1 MYHVNKSAPACVHA
15 KLMPAVEPKWPAGGL
30 SQGCRPWSRGDPTW
44 LAIFL
49 HFIWPNLISIS
60 CHRFPFRT
68 EPLQFYRIICT
79 MCWCPFRIIF
89 MRATFAFLFD
99 FCAGCLWIFCEF
111 FWAKVHF
118 FLSEGSQEVGAK
130 VPRSPKP
137 KGGLTRPHKILHTQD
152 VQRPKVSTIKFTDNS
167 LAQSFLAG

>member
-1 MYHVNKSAPACVHA
+1 MGSAAGYVNPMYPVNKSAPACVHA

-60 CHRFPFRT
+60 CHRFPFR
-68 EPLQFYRIICT
+68 PAPFQFSCIICT
-79 MCWCPFRIIF
+79 IFWCRFRIIF

-99 FCAGCLWIFCEF
+99 FCAGCLWIFFCDF
-111 FWAKVHF
+111 FGPRFIF
-118 FLSEGSQEVGAK
+118 FSLRGPKNLER
-130 VPRSPKP
+130 RSREAPNPKE
-137 KGGLTRPHKILHTQD
+137 D
-152 VQRPKVSTIKFTDNS
+152 
-167 LAQSFLAG
+167 